1 MNEKLKYEN
10 ESNVYIIID
19 LIFTFAPIL
28 YLIFMRVI
36 THTWENIFKRSD
48 ISFISMI
55 LFGQT
60 FIKFLKALLKNK
72 NKKNLHIIL
81 LWAVIILFVGLVP
94 PIVFL
99 ALIET
104 NQGNK
109 LIYVLQTCWIVFGT
123 IIYFVFGSISYI
135 LEEHTIKESDFIKQ
149 SV

>member
-10 ESNVYIIID
+10 ESIVYIIID
-19 LIFTFAPIL
+19 LIFTFAPII

-109 LIYVLQTCWIVFGT
+109 
-123 IIYFVFGSISYI
+123 IIHSCPIN
-135 LEEHTIKESDFIKQ
+135 
-149 SV
+149 